1 MIAFALFE
9 EFLQSGPCL
18 WLLGFITR
26 LLSLVSVSPLRM
38 TIVVDVFA
46 TIRLSMS
53 DILS

>member
-9 EFLQSGPCL
+9 
-18 WLLGFITR
+18 GFYKAAR
-26 LLSLVSVSPLRM
+26 VYGCSALLSLVSVSPLLM